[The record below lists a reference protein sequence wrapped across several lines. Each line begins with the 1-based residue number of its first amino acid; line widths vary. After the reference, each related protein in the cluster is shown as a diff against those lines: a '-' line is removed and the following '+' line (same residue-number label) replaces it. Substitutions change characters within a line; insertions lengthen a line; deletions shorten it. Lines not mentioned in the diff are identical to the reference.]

1 MHVEIAQ
8 PRAKVCPLASVRQ
21 LEWVRPP
28 QWRLPCESSCPLQ
41 LLCCLHPSWCFRPR
55 RYWRRLP
62 PIEQRFQIEPRD
74 GGYVRLDRQTGQI
87 SFCAFEKDRLACRV
101 AAEEREAYEGLMATL
116 DDKLRKLE
124 QQVAA
129 LEAGRDG
136 DSFDLP
142 PDKLPKEDVDPDQK
156 REMGDAEAE
165 LNKALVIAEQA
176 IRRFFEVVKDLRQ
189 DWEKQG

>member
-1 MHVEIAQ
+1 MGSPPGMETALRKTMPFAVLALIA
-8 PRAKVCPLASVRQ
+8 PFVVFSPSPLLAQ
-21 LEWVRPP
+21 AAA
-28 QWRLPCESSCPLQ
+28 ES
-41 LLCCLHPSWCFRPR
+41 
-55 RYWRRLP
+55 
-62 PIEQRFQIEPRD
+62 EQRFQIEPRD

-129 LEAGRDG
+129 LEAGREG
-136 DSFDLP
+136 DNFDLP
-142 PDKLPKEDVDPDQK
+142 PDKLPKEDVDPGQK

-165 LNKALVIAEQA
+165 LNKALGMAEQA
-176 IRRFFEVVKDLRQ
+176 IRRFFEVVKDLRK